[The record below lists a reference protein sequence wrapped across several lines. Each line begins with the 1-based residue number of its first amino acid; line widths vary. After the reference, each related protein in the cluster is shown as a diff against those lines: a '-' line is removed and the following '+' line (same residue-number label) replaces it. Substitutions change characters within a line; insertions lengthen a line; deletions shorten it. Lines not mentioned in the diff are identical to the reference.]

1 MTPKRRDDPQAQMST
16 AEVMQ
21 AQMSTAEVMTVTLV
35 AAAVFD
41 GNQEKS
47 RRFLQEHGYIKAML
61 SKSRFNRKAMLS
73 KSRFN
78 RRWHAIPEALL
89 ARHPGGT
96 LAGAAVAARRSRQ
109 TRQPGRGL

>member
-1 MTPKRRDDPQAQMST
+1 MTPKRRDDP
-16 AEVMQ
+16 Q

-47 RRFLQEHGYIKAML
+47 RRFLQEHGYI
-61 SKSRFNRKAMLS
+61 KAMLS

>member
-1 MTPKRRDDPQAQMST
+1 MPATGVMTPKRRDDP
-16 AEVMQ
+16 Q